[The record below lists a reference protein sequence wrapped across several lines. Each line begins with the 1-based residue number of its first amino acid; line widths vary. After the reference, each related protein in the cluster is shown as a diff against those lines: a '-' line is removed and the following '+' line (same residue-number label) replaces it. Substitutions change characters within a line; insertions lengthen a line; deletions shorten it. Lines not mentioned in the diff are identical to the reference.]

1 MKIIF
6 YPLDYQYKVKDEQV
20 LIYLYGKTQEIASQE
35 QKNTPQSQKI
45 VITFPYQPY
54 FYAKLNN
61 SIDKGDSNRKNIADY
76 FQKINIDVH
85 GRPAK
90 ITAWKEVEKEF
101 LGKKEKFLQI
111 YANFPQAVP
120 ALSQELESK
129 GLKCYEKDIVFI
141 QRFIRDTG
149 LWPFSP
155 LEAEGEFISDLSLRL
170 PLFSAHALRT
180 LNEEEK
186 LKLPPLPLRIISLDI
201 ETYARERAIDF
212 EKNPILMIG
221 LSGVDENNKE
231 NDNNEQ
237 KNENDGKNNDEKD
250 NDKNNNN
257 KDNDK
262 NNNSFQKVI
271 TWKTFP
277 NNLEN
282 LEVVENEA
290 EMIKR
295 FKEIMLSYQPDII
308 TGYFTDGFDLPY
320 LKFRADK
327 FNIKLDLGT
336 DFSELDASANR
347 ERKEG
352 RIAGLLHLDMFKFVR
367 NIFGRNLKTD
377 GFSLDEVSFE
387 LLGHRKHEVDI
398 SELYSAWDSN
408 SEKLADYCRYNIH
421 DAYLAL
427 QLCHKL
433 LPDIRELTEITGLPA
448 FDAIRMSFSRL
459 VESYILKRAIEY
471 NVLAPNRPSSYEINS
486 RREESYEGGF
496 VFEPQPG
503 LYENIA
509 VFDFRSLYPSIIVS
523 HNIGPES
530 FRCPCCKNIK
540 NNAVPERDDY
550 WFCQKEKKFTPLIL
564 EELIRKRMEL
574 RKALK
579 IVQPKEKALLEARSQ
594 ALKLLGNSFYGY
606 LGFSGARWYG
616 FECARSTTAYA
627 RNYIKATIQKAED
640 AGFKVCYSDTDS
652 CFLLLGDKKLD
663 EALEFM
669 KAVNKNLPGMMEL
682 EFESLYPKGIFVALK
697 NTEKKQSEKSN
708 KREEKG
714 AKKKYALLDTKG
726 QLKIRGFET
735 VRRNWS
741 PLAKELQEKFLNLI
755 LNGKKEEA
763 LEYLRQ
769 TVSLLKEGRMPK
781 KKMII
786 KTMITREIDEY
797 ASIGPQVVVARKM
810 LERGYPVPPGTM
822 IEYIIVRGSNLVR
835 DRAKLVEDV
844 KEGEYDAEYY
854 LNNQLIPAVSSILAV
869 LGYNEDEIFSDSK
882 QTGLGSYFK

>member
-1 MKIIF
+1 MKVKF
-6 YPLDYQYKVKDEQV
+6 YPLDYQYKVREEKV
-20 LIYLYGKTQEIASQE
+20 LIYLYGKTSAQDKIA
-35 QKNTPQSQKI
+35 
-45 VITFPYQPY
+45 VVLPYKPY
-54 FYAKLNN
+54 FYARYNN
-61 SIDKGDSNRKNIADY
+61 SHNLKVIFEC
-76 FQKINIDVH
+76 FQTLSVDFRGKT
-85 GRPAK
+85 GK
-90 ITAWKEVEKEF
+90 ITGWEEVEKE
-101 LGKKEKFLQI
+101 LIGKTEKCLKI

-120 ALSQELESK
+120 LLSQELESQ
-129 GLKCYEKDIVFI
+129 GLKCYEKDIPFI

-149 LWPFSP
+149 LWPFS
-155 LEAEGEFISDLSLRL
+155 LAEAEGEFVSDLNLRC
-170 PLFSAHALRT
+170 PLFSA
-180 LNEEEK
+180 EK
-186 LKLPPLPLRIISLDI
+186 VTPLSLDEDEDKEKEHILLPLKIISLDI

-221 LSGVDENNKE
+221 LSGMDENN
-231 NDNNEQ
+231 NI
-237 KNENDGKNNDEKD
+237 
-250 NDKNNNN
+250 
-257 KDNDK
+257 
-262 NNNSFQKVI
+262 FQKVI
-271 TWKTFP
+271 TWKKF
-277 NNLEN
+277 NHNSDNLGY
-282 LEVVENEA
+282 LEIVDDEIK
-290 EMIKR
+290 MIKR
-295 FKEIMLSYQPDII
+295 FREIMLSYQPDII

-320 LKFRADK
+320 LRARADK

-336 DFSELDASANR
+336 DFSELEASAQR

-352 RIAGLLHLDMFKFVR
+352 KIAGILHLDMFKFIR

-377 GFSLDEVSFE
+377 SFSLDEVSFE

-398 SELYSAWDSN
+398 GELYSAWDNN
-408 SEKLADYCRYNIH
+408 SEKLADYCRYNLH
-421 DAYLAL
+421 DAALAL
-427 QLCHKL
+427 QLCQKL
-433 LPDIRELTEITGLPA
+433 LPDIRELTQITGLPA

-471 NVLAPNRPSSYEINS
+471 NVLAPNRPSSYEINN

-530 FRCPCCKNIK
+530 FHCNCCE
-540 NNAVPERDDY
+540 NNKSSRVPEQDDY

-574 RKALK
+574 KKALK
-579 IVQPKEKALLEARSQ
+579 TIQPKEKALLEARSQ

-606 LGFSGARWYG
+606 LGFSNARWYC

-627 RNYIKATIQKAED
+627 RSYIKATIQKAED

-652 CFLLLGDKKLD
+652 CFLLLGDKKLE

-669 KAVNKNLPGMMEL
+669 KSINKNLPGMMEL
-682 EFESLYPKGIFVALK
+682 EFEALYPKGIFVALK
-697 NTEKKQSEKSN
+697 NTEKKLSDKNS
-708 KREEKG
+708 KHEEKG

-741 PLAKELQEKFLNLI
+741 PLAKELQEKFINLI

-763 LEYLRQ
+763 LDYLRQ
-769 TVSLLKEGRMPK
+769 RVTELKEGHTPK
-781 KKMII
+781 KKLII
-786 KTMITREIDEY
+786 KTMITREVDDY
-797 ASIGPQVVVARKM
+797 ASVGPQVMIARKM
-810 LERGYPVPPGTM
+810 IERGYPVPPGTM

-854 LNNQLIPAVSSILAV
+854 LNNQLIPAVSSILSV
-869 LGYNEDEIFSDSK
+869 LGYSEDEIFSDSK
-882 QTGLGSYFK
+882 QTGLGSFFK